1 MTFVAFERLIASPSW
16 GSSPLVPVAPTG
28 FESTFLKYSI
38 TSLCLLLYCRRT
50 AYNHAA
56 FSILKH
62 ILLHH
67 LSLFFQF
74 LRQFLNFIHSADSAC
89 CYSTKLGFIAKK
101 RNPLTFSMS
110 NGVLEIFAT
119 QELVMVL
126 ELPSALSLR

>member
-1 MTFVAFERLIASPSW
+1 
-16 GSSPLVPVAPTG
+16 
-28 FESTFLKYSI
+28 LKYSI
-38 TSLCLLLYCRRT
+38 TSLCLLLYCRWT

-89 CYSTKLGFIAKK
+89 CYSTKLGFIEKK
-101 RNPLTFSMS
+101 
-110 NGVLEIFAT
+110 
-119 QELVMVL
+119 
-126 ELPSALSLR
+126 PSHLQYEQWSPGNLCYSRACDGTWTAICP